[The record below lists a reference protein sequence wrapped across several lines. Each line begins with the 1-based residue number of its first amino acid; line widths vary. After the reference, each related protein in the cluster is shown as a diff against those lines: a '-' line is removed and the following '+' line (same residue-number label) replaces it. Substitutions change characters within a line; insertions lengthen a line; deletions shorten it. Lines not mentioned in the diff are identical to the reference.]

1 MSSERWK
8 LLAILAIAVIALALA
23 GLIAFQMLRGEP
35 RYPWLFK
42 GAYGV
47 YEGKALILFIP
58 VMTIKYRVEVL
69 DFNSTHVKVLYHTS
83 VEGFGVN
90 STVEWVK
97 LDEELGYPAELVKG
111 LGHPIELV
119 KVEEKDYYIEG
130 IGTRLCIIKTYKEK
144 NGEMVLYIDKATGWI
159 LQIEFKGEGAGIT
172 LTLKETNIPGLKEL
186 IKSSG

>member
-1 MSSERWK
+1 MSSERWR
-8 LLAILAIAVIALALA
+8 LLAIIAIAVIALALA

-58 VMTIKYRVEVL
+58 VTVKFRVEVL
-69 DFNSTHVKVLYHTS
+69 DFNSTHVKVLYYAS
-83 VEGFGVN
+83 VEGLYTN

-97 LDEELGYPAELVKG
+97 LDEGLGYPAELA
-111 LGHPIELV
+111 
-119 KVEEKDYYIEG
+119 KVEERECYVEG
-130 IGTRLCIIKTYKEK
+130 IRTRQCIIKTYKEK
-144 NGEMVLYIDKATGWI
+144 RGETVLYIDRATGWI
-159 LQIEFKGEGAGIT
+159 LQIDYKEEDFTMT

-186 IKSSG
+186 VRSSG